1 MSAFLKIYS
10 DNLHT
15 VELAHNTDIATTI
28 NHTGGYAAGAT
39 SIVVANALPGYGTI
53 DIIDATNG
61 NETIAYATP
70 TPGVASTTLN
80 LLTPLA
86 HLHPNNCVV
95 NEWYYSLPV
104 GDQVNGVLNDGTN
117 ATPNGIGVN
126 VQNFYL
132 YNAGDQ
138 KAQTVTMSTSNVSP
152 STSQGYTDT
161 LLSQTSAT
169 AGFAASL
176 AMGNIA
182 SGAQVQFWAVAE
194 VTSGQ
199 SFTNN
204 PQACVV
210 NLAYQS
216 V

>member
-86 HLHPNNCVV
+86 HLHPNNTVV

-104 GDQVNGVLNDGTN
+104 GDQTNGILNDGTN

-126 VQNFYL
+126 VQNFYI

-138 KAQTVTMSTSNVSP
+138 KAQNTNIATSNANP
-152 STSQGYTDT
+152 STSSGYTDS

-169 AGFAASL
+169 ASFFASL
-176 AMGNIA
+176 NMGNIA

-194 VTSGQ
+194 VTLGQ
-199 SFTNN
+199 TIVGN
-204 PQACVV
+204 PQLCVV